1 MMINTKKQKL
11 KLSYSWHTLT
21 VIVSLLELSPQLVV
35 CLLNKDVKIYPLKI
49 YILFE
54 ISHVLLII

>member
-21 VIVSLLELSPQLVV
+21 VIVSLLELSLQHVV

-49 YILFE
+49 
-54 ISHVLLII
+54 